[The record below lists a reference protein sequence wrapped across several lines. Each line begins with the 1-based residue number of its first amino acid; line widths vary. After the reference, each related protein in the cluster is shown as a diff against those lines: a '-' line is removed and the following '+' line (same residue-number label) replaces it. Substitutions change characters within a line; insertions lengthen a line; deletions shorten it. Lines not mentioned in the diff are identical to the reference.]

1 MNQGTISLLRR
12 VPRGVMMV
20 ERFLQMQP
28 EDVDE
33 VCCTPFPE
41 GTQAVFEEPQV
52 LVNSLLDVFCKL
64 GDMSRLEAGPGP
76 GPPGA
81 STKAP
86 QERSESA
93 RQETL
98 ALMKRYGIKGSAV
111 TYGTIVKAVRV
122 RQNCRIAFSLTAL
135 RHTDM
140 QATSTE

>member
-41 GTQAVFEEPQV
+41 GTQFSKSQV

-64 GDMSRLEAGPGP
+64 GDMSRLEAPGLNEGAP
-76 GPPGA
+76 G
-81 STKAP
+81 T
-86 QERSESA
+86 QTA